1 VRRRAG
7 GGFDFSG
14 FADVFDDLFSDFVG
28 GAGAPG
34 GRRRGTSATRGA
46 DLRYNLSITL
56 EEAFA
61 GKKAQIRVPTTVA
74 CDACSGSGSEGG
86 AEPAPCPSCRATG
99 RIRSQ
104 QGFFTVERTCPTCQ
118 GTGRIVKN
126 PCRGCGGSGVVHR
139 EKTLAVTIPQ
149 GVEDGT
155 RIRLSGEGEA
165 GIRGGQ
171 SGDLYIFVSVAPHRI
186 FRREGPN
193 IHCRVPIPMTTAAL
207 GGQVEVPTIEGQ
219 RQRVQVPAGTQTGKP
234 IRMKGK
240 GMTELHGHARGDMMV
255 EIVVETPVNLSKRQQ
270 ELLREFDKA
279 ADGAEANG
287 SGQHPESEGF
297 FAKVRELWDELR
309 D

>member
-1 VRRRAG
+1 
-7 GGFDFSG
+7 
-14 FADVFDDLFSDFVG
+14 
-28 GAGAPG
+28 
-34 GRRRGTSATRGA
+34 
-46 DLRYNLSITL
+46 
-56 EEAFA
+56 
-61 GKKAQIRVPTTVA
+61 
-74 CDACSGSGSEGG
+74 
-86 AEPAPCPSCRATG
+86 
-99 RIRSQ
+99 
-104 QGFFTVERTCPTCQ
+104 
-118 GTGRIVKN
+118 VKN

-193 IHCRVPIPMTTAAL
+193 IHCRVPIPMTTAASAAKSRCRRSRASASASRCRRHPDRQ
-207 GGQVEVPTIEGQ
+207 GDPDEGQ
-219 RQRVQVPAGTQTGKP
+219 GHDRAARPRPRRHDGRDRGRDPGQPEQAPAG
-234 IRMKGK
+234 
-240 GMTELHGHARGDMMV
+240 A
-255 EIVVETPVNLSKRQQ
+255 
-270 ELLREFDKA
+270 LREFDKA